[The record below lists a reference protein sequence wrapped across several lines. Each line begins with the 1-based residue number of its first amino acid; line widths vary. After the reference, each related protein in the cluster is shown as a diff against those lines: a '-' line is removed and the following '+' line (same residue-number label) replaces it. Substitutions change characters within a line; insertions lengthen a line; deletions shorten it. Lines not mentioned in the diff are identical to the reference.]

1 MGTGMRADEIDYQ
14 ILGEDLQAVVITLD
28 PGEAVVAEAGAMMY
42 MRDGIE
48 MNTTLDPNSQ
58 NAGLFGKLLQGGK
71 RLLTGESF
79 FVTIFMNQGTHRSDV
94 AFSAPTPGRVVPV
107 DLRQWGGT
115 VIAQKDAF
123 LCAARGTEVTL
134 AFNRRIGAG
143 FFGGEGFIMQ
153 RLSGDGLAF
162 LHASGTLVTLDL
174 APGEQVRVD
183 TGCFVGMQPSVQYDI
198 RTVPGIKTALFGGEG
213 LFYLNLTG
221 PGRVILQTMPFSRL
235 ADRIL
240 AAAPRAGGVRKEEGI
255 GLGAFGAL
263 GGILNGDR

>member
-1 MGTGMRADEIDYQ
+1 MGIGTRSDEIDYK

-42 MRDGIE
+42 MREGIE
-48 MNTTLDPNSQ
+48 MATTLDPNQQGS
-58 NAGLFGKLLQGGK
+58 GVWGKLLQGGK
-71 RLLTGESF
+71 RLLSGDSF
-79 FVTIFMNQGTHRSDV
+79 FVTLFMNQGAHRSDV
-94 AFSAPTPGRVVPV
+94 AFSAATPGRVVPV

-123 LCAARGTEVTL
+123 LCAARGTNVTI

-153 RLSGDGLAF
+153 KLEGDGLAF

-174 APGEQVRVD
+174 APGEQLRVD
-183 TGCFVGMQPSVQYDI
+183 TGCFVAMQPGVQYDI

-213 LFYLNLTG
+213 LFFLNLTG
-221 PGRVILQTMPFSRL
+221 PGRVVLQTMPFSRL
-235 ADRIL
+235 ADRII
-240 AAAPRAGGVRKEEGI
+240 AAAPRAGGRRREEGGVLG
-255 GLGAFGAL
+255 GLGNL
-263 GGILNGDR
+263 LDGDG